1 MALITISKE
10 YACDTEAFADSLA
23 DKLGYPILDKKLVSE
38 ATKRLSD
45 DQKAKDGHQ
54 ESEQAGMLG
63 LVNKYTAT
71 IVQQLVDRSYRL
83 LDEKAYHDVTKAL
96 ILQAA
101 QEKSMIIV
109 GWGGQC
115 ILQGHH
121 LGIHLRIVKD
131 LEDRIAWMKTR
142 AGLDEKSIVD
152 LIEREEKQSAN
163 YIRRY
168 FGHNWDDPHLYH
180 LVINLSK
187 LTTEQAVSIV
197 IEMVKQHKIVTK

>member
-1 MALITISKE
+1 MPLITISKE
-10 YACDTEAFADSLA
+10 YACDTEAFANSLA
-23 DKLGYPILDKKLVSE
+23 AKLGYPILDKQLVSE
-38 ATKRLSD
+38 AAKKLAD
-45 DQKAKDGHQ
+45 DQQAKEGYQ
-54 ESEQAGMLG
+54 EGMFG
-63 LVNKYTAT
+63 LVDKYTAA
-71 IVQQLVDRSYRL
+71 IIQQLVDRSYRL

-101 QEKSMIIV
+101 RENNMIIV

-115 ILQGHH
+115 ILQDHH
-121 LGIHLRIVKD
+121 LAIHLRIVKD
-131 LEDRIAWMKTR
+131 LKARIAWMKAH
-142 AGLDEKSIVD
+142 AGLDEKSVAD

-187 LTTEQAVSIV
+187 LTTEQAVNIV
-197 IEMVKQHKIVTK
+197 SELVRQHKIVTQ

>member
-115 ILQGHH
+115 ILQSHH

-131 LEDRIAWMKTR
+131 YEDRIAWVKAR

-187 LTTEQAVSIV
+187 LTTEQAVTIV
-197 IEMVKQHKIVTK
+197 IEMVKQHKIGTK